1 MTSGGPSP
9 KWLEQYL
16 EAQKKRQADKKEE
29 WEKLTPE
36 EQEER
41 LRDISEEKKDRS
53 RLW

>member
-9 KWLEQYL
+9 KWLDQYL
-16 EAQKKRQADKKEE
+16 EAQKKRKAEEKEE
-29 WEKLTPE
+29 WDKLTPE

-41 LRDISEEKKDRS
+41 LTNVSQEKKNRS